1 MIEITKW
8 EYIDLKS
15 YIASKQ
21 DPSRFL
27 EMDRDPEGYN
37 KKSKTEI
44 LNELGKLGWELVG
57 MDITGSNIIYTNF
70 YLKRPC
76 GRLKMIEKVNGQ
88 EINPE

>member
-37 KKSKTEI
+37 KKI
-44 LNELGKLGWELVG
+44 
-57 MDITGSNIIYTNF
+57 
-70 YLKRPC
+70 
-76 GRLKMIEKVNGQ
+76 
-88 EINPE
+88 